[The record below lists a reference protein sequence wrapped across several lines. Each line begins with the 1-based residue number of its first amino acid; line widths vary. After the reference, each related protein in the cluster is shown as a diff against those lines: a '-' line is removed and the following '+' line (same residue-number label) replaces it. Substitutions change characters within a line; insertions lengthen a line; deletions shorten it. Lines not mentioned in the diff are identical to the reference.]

1 MYIAS
6 TQWNSGELLQQQWIP
21 NLIEVINDLR
31 AANILVFVSI
41 YENGS
46 WDSTKSILRQLRQT
60 LEGIGVQNQINTE
73 DVSQERIIAEN
84 KSTSG
89 WLKTAYGNELRH
101 IPYLASVRNKASEP
115 LSSLAKSGV
124 KFDKLLYINDVV
136 YSVGLNS
143 RS

>member
-1 MYIAS
+1 MTSA
-6 TQWNSGELLQQQWIP
+6 TP

-31 AANILVFVSI
+31 EANISVFVSI

-73 DVSQERIIAEN
+73 DASHERIIAEK
-84 KSTSG
+84 KSTTG
-89 WLKTAYGNELRH
+89 WLKAYGNELRR
-101 IPYLASVRNKASEP
+101 IPYLASVGNKASEP

-136 YSVGLNS
+136 YSVGLHS